1 MANHARSRYVVFA
14 LFLVLFVFNPT
25 FNHRLWHFRD
35 FIASFGDA
43 PVSTLYSHLDIPVTC
58 KIRKVGTEANTL
70 ALARML
76 QDHGAQ
82 VLTVHG
88 RTRHQKQQFTGAV
101 DWEIIRKIKF
111 VRNASVFRFSTSVSL
126 VHIVLSLSRRAS
138 SRDVCPSARP
148 GTRCASQSLRMVEWK
163 TRPTLRMHLKPRM
176 LMLSCLQVSLRAN
189 SC

>member
-1 MANHARSRYVVFA
+1 LSTPVLAVLKTLHDGYEKLLKLVLLDEASHLLIARLHCYFAGKLWRVPSRRVAHHARSRYKCIHVFQVQVAIA
-14 LFLVLFVFNPT
+14 LLILAIRRISALIV
-25 FNHRLWHFRD
+25 
-35 FIASFGDA
+35 DA

-88 RTRHQKQQFTGAV
+88 RTRHQKQQFTGQV

-111 VRNASVFRFSTSVSL
+111 VE
-126 VHIVLSLSRRAS
+126 
-138 SRDVCPSARP
+138 
-148 GTRCASQSLRMVEWK
+148 M
-163 TRPTLRMHLKPRM
+163 
-176 LMLSCLQVSLRAN
+176 
-189 SC
+189 

>member
-1 MANHARSRYVVFA
+1 MAASFLLLSPLFTDFKNVCQLQFWLSSRHCATGTRIADIGLVGYEALHLLIARLLCYFAGKLWRVPSRRVAHHERSRYAV
-14 LFLVLFVFNPT
+14 FVFKCT
-25 FNHRLWHFRD
+25 HVFQVQVA
-35 FIASFGDA
+35 IALRITAIRRISALIVDA

-88 RTRHQKQQFTGAV
+88 RTRHQKQQFTGQV

-111 VRNASVFRFSTSVSL
+111 VE
-126 VHIVLSLSRRAS
+126 
-138 SRDVCPSARP
+138 
-148 GTRCASQSLRMVEWK
+148 M
-163 TRPTLRMHLKPRM
+163 
-176 LMLSCLQVSLRAN
+176 
-189 SC
+189 